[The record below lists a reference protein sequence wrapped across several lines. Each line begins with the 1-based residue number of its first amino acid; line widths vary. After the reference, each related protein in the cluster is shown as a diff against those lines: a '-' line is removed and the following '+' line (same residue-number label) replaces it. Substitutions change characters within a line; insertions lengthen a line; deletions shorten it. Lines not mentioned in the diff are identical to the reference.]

1 MSTEFIVLGAI
12 IITLLVLII
21 SAINTV
27 LIATALYQSQQK
39 QRNMRRTSRFE
50 GSRNNA
56 IHF

>member
-27 LIATALYQSQQK
+27 LIATALYQSQSK
-39 QRNMRRTSRFE
+39 QFNRRKKSSFE

-56 IHF
+56 LHF